1 MQRQLRRMRGLRL
14 TNAPVLTSKK
24 SLYEGNKRK
33 MIAGNSFAFDWE
45 VSLMEWLQ
53 TNLPSGA
60 VSVISFFSAFGE
72 ELLLVLILGLLY
84 WGFDKKMG
92 KTVGVN
98 VLMGL
103 IWNPMIKNVFLRR
116 RPYFDH
122 EGIKILRVVDKSA
135 DAYDIAA
142 QGFSFPSGHSADA
155 VTMYTSI
162 AMQLKKRWMT
172 CLAVILPLLV
182 GFSRVVVG
190 AHYPTDV
197 LAGWALGC
205 LSICVVSLLRK
216 AIKNEPAFYGV
227 LLLTAIPGL
236 FYCRSA
242 DYFTSLGLMLGFM
255 AGDLFEQ
262 KKVRFENTRNLFRCA
277 LRAVGGAAIF
287 FALNT
292 LLKLPFSKD
301 FLESA
306 VFASFMVRCL
316 RYAVTAF
323 VLFGIYPMVFKYTAK
338 WFSKKEGTAVQA

>member
-1 MQRQLRRMRGLRL
+1 ML
-14 TNAPVLTSKK
+14 T
-24 SLYEGNKRK
+24 
-33 MIAGNSFAFDWE
+33 GNSFAFDWE

-53 TNLPSGA
+53 ANLSSG
-60 VSVISFFSAFGE
+60 VISVISFFSTFGE

-92 KTVGVN
+92 KTVGIN

-122 EGIKILRVVDKSA
+122 EGIKILRIVDKNY
-135 DAYDIAA
+135 DAYDIAG
-142 QGFSFPSGHSADA
+142 QGFSFPSGHSTNA
-155 VTMYTSI
+155 VTVYASVAT
-162 AMQLKKRWMT
+162 QLKKRWMT
-172 CLAVILPLLV
+172 CLAVLLPLLV

-197 LAGWALGC
+197 LVGWTLGC

-236 FYCRSA
+236 FYCKSA
-242 DYFTSLGLMLGFM
+242 DYFTSLGLLIGFM

-262 KKVRFENTRNLFRCA
+262 KKVRFENTSNILRCV
-277 LRAVGGAAIF
+277 LRAAGGAAIF
-287 FALNT
+287 FAMNS
-292 LLKLPFSKD
+292 LLKLPFPND
-301 FLESA
+301 FLSSSS
-306 VFASFMVRCL
+306 FASLIVRSL

-323 VLFGIYPMVFKYTAK
+323 VLFGIYPLAFRVTGRFWKNTKA
-338 WFSKKEGTAVQA
+338 

>member
-1 MQRQLRRMRGLRL
+1 
-14 TNAPVLTSKK
+14 
-24 SLYEGNKRK
+24 

-53 TNLPSGA
+53 TNLGDGFI
-60 VSVISFFSAFGE
+60 SVISFFSAFGE

-135 DAYDIAA
+135 DANDIAA
-142 QGFSFPSGHSADA
+142 QGFSFPSGHSTNA
-155 VTMYTSI
+155 VTVYASI
-162 AMQLKKRWMT
+162 AGQIKKRWLA
-172 CLAVILPLLV
+172 CLAVVLPLLV

-197 LAGWALGC
+197 LAGWALGLLC
-205 LSICVVSLLRK
+205 ICVVSLLRK
-216 AIKNEPAFYGV
+216 AIKNELALYGV
-227 LLLTAIPGL
+227 LLLTALPGL
-236 FYCRSA
+236 FYCKSA

-262 KKVRFENTRNLFRCA
+262 KKVRVEHTKNLLRCA
-277 LRAVGGAAIF
+277 LRALGGAAVF

-292 LLKLPFSKD
+292 LFKLPFPKD
-301 FLESA
+301 FLNE
-306 VFASFMVRCL
+306 ASLASLLARCL

-323 VLFGIYPMVFKYTAK
+323 VLFGVYPMAFKYTGRLWNQSESHKA
-338 WFSKKEGTAVQA
+338 

>member
-1 MQRQLRRMRGLRL
+1 ML
-14 TNAPVLTSKK
+14 T
-24 SLYEGNKRK
+24 
-33 MIAGNSFAFDWE
+33 GNSFAFDWE

-53 TNLPSGA
+53 TNLGSGA
-60 VSVISFFSAFGE
+60 ISVISFFSAFGE

-92 KTVGVN
+92 KAVGIN

-122 EGIKILRVVDKSA
+122 EGVKILRVVDSSA
-135 DAYDIAA
+135 DPSDIAA
-142 QGFSFPSGHSADA
+142 QGFSFPSGHSANA
-155 VTMYTSI
+155 VTVYGSI
-162 AMQLKKRWMT
+162 ATQLKKRWAT

-205 LSICVVSLLRK
+205 LCICVVSLLRK
-216 AIKNEPAFYGV
+216 AIKNELAFYGV

-236 FYCRSA
+236 FYCMST
-242 DYFTSLGLMLGFM
+242 DYFSSLGLMIGFM

-262 KKVRFENTRNLFRCA
+262 KKVRFENTSNILHCA
-277 LRAVGGAAIF
+277 LRAVGGALVF
-287 FALNT
+287 FTLNT

-301 FLESA
+301 FLNSA
-306 VFASFMVRCL
+306 SFASLIVRGL

-323 VLFGIYPMVFKYTAK
+323 ALFGIYPLAFRFTGKLWKNTK
-338 WFSKKEGTAVQA
+338 G

>member
-1 MQRQLRRMRGLRL
+1 
-14 TNAPVLTSKK
+14 
-24 SLYEGNKRK
+24 

-53 TNLPSGA
+53 TNLGDGFI
-60 VSVISFFSAFGE
+60 SVISFFSAFGE

-135 DAYDIAA
+135 DANDIAA
-142 QGFSFPSGHSADA
+142 QGFSFPSGHSTNA
-155 VTMYTSI
+155 VTVYTSI
-162 AMQLKKRWMT
+162 AMQLKKRWMA
-172 CLAVILPLLV
+172 CFALILPLLV

-216 AIKNEPAFYGV
+216 AVKNELAFYGV

-236 FYCRSA
+236 FYCKSA
-242 DYFTSLGLMLGFM
+242 DYFTSMGLMIGFM

-262 KKVRFENTRNLFRCA
+262 KKVRFENTSNILRCA
-277 LRAVGGAAIF
+277 LRAMGGVAVF

-292 LLKLPFSKD
+292 LLKLPFPKD
-301 FLESA
+301 FLDSA
-306 VFASFMVRCL
+306 SYASLMVRCL

-323 VLFGIYPMVFKYTAK
+323 ILFGVYPIAFRYTGRLWKNAK
-338 WFSKKEGTAVQA
+338 N

>member
-1 MQRQLRRMRGLRL
+1 ML
-14 TNAPVLTSKK
+14 T
-24 SLYEGNKRK
+24 
-33 MIAGNSFAFDWE
+33 GNSFAFDWE

-53 TNLPSGA
+53 TNLGDGFI
-60 VSVISFFSAFGE
+60 SVISFFSAFGE

-135 DAYDIAA
+135 DANDIAA
-142 QGFSFPSGHSADA
+142 QGFSFPSGHSTNA
-155 VTMYTSI
+155 VTVYTSI
-162 AMQLKKRWMT
+162 ATQLKKRWMA
-172 CLAVILPLLV
+172 CFALILPLLV

-216 AIKNEPAFYGV
+216 AVKNELAFYGV

-236 FYCRSA
+236 FYCKSA
-242 DYFTSLGLMLGFM
+242 DYFTSMGLMIGFM

-262 KKVRFENTRNLFRCA
+262 KKVRFENTSNIFRCV
-277 LRAVGGAAIF
+277 LRAVGGALVF
-287 FALNT
+287 FALNS
-292 LLKLPFSKD
+292 LLKLPFPKD
-301 FLESA
+301 FLNSA
-306 VFASFMVRCL
+306 SFASLIVRGL
-316 RYAVTAF
+316 RYVVTAF
-323 VLFGIYPMVFKYTAK
+323 VLFGIYPMTFRYTGRLWKNAK
-338 WFSKKEGTAVQA
+338 N